1 MIAAVSRWKPD
12 GRRRLEEAALL
23 LYAQHGFEK
32 TTAAQIA
39 ERAGLTERT
48 FFRHFGDKR
57 EVLFG
62 NEGAVRDLLVSA
74 VTQAPDA
81 EAPLDAIAAGLQAVG
96 AELQPRREA
105 QRQRAS
111 IIAAHPELQERE
123 LIKQASWSAALA
135 DTLQQRG
142 LAESAARLAAE
153 LAIAVLRV
161 ALERWID
168 KANDRDL
175 PQLITEALDQT
186 ELFATRE

>member
-1 MIAAVSRWKPD
+1 VSRWEPN
-12 GRRRLEEAALL
+12 GRRRLEEAALS

-62 NEGAVRDLLVSA
+62 NEAAVRELLVNA
-74 VTQAPDA
+74 VSQAPLA
-81 EAPLDAIAAGLQAVG
+81 QAPLDAIAAGLQAVG
-96 AELQPRREA
+96 DELQPRREA
-105 QRQRAS
+105 QRQRAA
-111 IIAAHPELQERE
+111 IVAAHPELQERE

-142 LAESAARLAAE
+142 LTEPASRLTAEIG
-153 LAIAVLRV
+153 IAVLRV
-161 ALERWID
+161 AFERWID
-168 KANDRDL
+168 QANTQDL
-175 PQLITEALDQT
+175 PQLIAEALDQM
-186 ELFATRE
+186 ERFAARA